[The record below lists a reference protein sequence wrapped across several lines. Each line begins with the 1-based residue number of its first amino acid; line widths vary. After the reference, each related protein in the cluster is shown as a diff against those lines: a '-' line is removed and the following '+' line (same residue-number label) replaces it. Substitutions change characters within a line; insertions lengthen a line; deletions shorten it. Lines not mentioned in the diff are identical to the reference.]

1 MSRALALICLPLL
14 AGQAFGHGGGKEP
27 AMQQMWQ
34 KSLARKPLAAGAAFA
49 PDGRLW
55 RATVNQ
61 GAIELAVSA
70 DFGQQFSAPF
80 KVNPQPEA
88 IAADGEN
95 RPQLAFGPQGEIAV
109 GWVQSLPQPFSGHA
123 RFSWSKD
130 GGRSWSAVQ
139 TINDDPAPISHR
151 FLALDWGSQGLTA
164 VWLDGRDKAAARDKL
179 RDYSGAAVYSA
190 RFDPVAG
197 RFGANLR
204 LADHSCECCRTV
216 LAHDPDGTPVE
227 LWRHVFPGG
236 IRDHAIL
243 RLDGVA
249 ALQRASFDQWKIDA
263 CPHHGPGMS
272 IDEAGVRHLVWFNQ
286 RPAAQWLS
294 YARQQP
300 DASQPEEVTGFGN
313 PEAQAGFPAVVAAGK
328 RVALAWKEFD
338 GRQTTIRVQQ
348 SADSGLHW
356 NPPVTLAS
364 STEQAERPQL
374 LRWQQRLFLVWNH
387 PASGLLVRELPAGA
401 P

>member
-1 MSRALALICLPLL
+1 
-14 AGQAFGHGGGKEP
+14 
-27 AMQQMWQ
+27 
-34 KSLARKPLAAGAAFA
+34 
-49 PDGRLW
+49 
-55 RATVNQ
+55 
-61 GAIELAVSA
+61 
-70 DFGQQFSAPF
+70 
-80 KVNPQPEA
+80 
-88 IAADGEN
+88 
-95 RPQLAFGPQGEIAV
+95 
-109 GWVQSLPQPFSGHA
+109 
-123 RFSWSKD
+123 
-130 GGRSWSAVQ
+130 
-139 TINDDPAPISHR
+139 
-151 FLALDWGSQGLTA
+151 
-164 VWLDGRDKAAARDKL
+164 
-179 RDYSGAAVYSA
+179 
-190 RFDPVAG
+190 
-197 RFGANLR
+197 
-204 LADHSCECCRTV
+204 V
-216 LAHDPDGTPVE
+216 LAHDPDGTPVA